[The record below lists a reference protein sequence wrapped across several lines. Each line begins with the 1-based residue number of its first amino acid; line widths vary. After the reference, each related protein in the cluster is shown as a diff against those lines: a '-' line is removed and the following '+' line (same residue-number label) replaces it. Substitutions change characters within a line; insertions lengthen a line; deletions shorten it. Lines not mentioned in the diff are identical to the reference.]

1 MVRVCEQIKYPYS
14 ISTIS
19 NFLAELASTYRRRR
33 VMQWLQIQTE
43 VKIMIHV
50 ITWYEGGLSTFVLF
64 SNPCADIS
72 AETN

>member
-1 MVRVCEQIKYPYS
+1 MRVCEQIKYAYS

-19 NFLAELASTYRRRR
+19 NVLAELASTYRE
-33 VMQWLQIQTE
+33 WLQIQTE
-43 VKIMIHV
+43 VKIMIRV
-50 ITWYEGGLSTFVLF
+50 ITWYEGGLSTSVLF